1 MGKGSPVV
9 VVTSTGEIKESARKE
24 MFIGPNHRSYQ
35 SLPKQNIVDK
45 LGTALGLFSQDW
57 VVFIWDQK
65 EENGLTIEML
75 SSPPPPPPLQNV

>member
-45 LGTALGLFSQDW
+45 LGTALGLFSKDW

-65 EENGLTIEML
+65 GRKRTDNRNAQF
-75 SSPPPPPPLQNV
+75 SPPPPLQNV